1 MDNPRLTKQINN
13 KMKKVLILLLITIPT
28 FMNAQFKSKY
38 EEMSAVSNPN
48 FKDYDKS
55 VYEATKYIFS
65 NPVNNKSEEF
75 FYAVKIAQFWM
86 NKDTEFP
93 LPTFGKFF
101 STLDKDKGEN
111 FFYTISLMHYNL
123 IQKIDHNRLLKCSP
137 IEGKKYFEL
146 PEVRE
151 IQLEAAKIFLN
162 YAENGNNNLKLNR
175 NLKLYSTAL
184 KEGKLE
190 TVFFEN

>member
-1 MDNPRLTKQINN
+1 
-13 KMKKVLILLLITIPT
+13 MKKIFILLLISLPT
-28 FMNAQFKSKY
+28 LMNAQFKPKY
-38 EEMSAVSNPN
+38 DEMSKVSNPN

-93 LPTFGKFF
+93 LPTFGIFF
-101 STLDKDKGEN
+101 SKLAKNKEES
-111 FFYTISLMHYNL
+111 FFYIISLMHYNL
-123 IQKIDHNRLLKCSP
+123 VQKIDHGRLLKCSP
-137 IEGKKYFEL
+137 IEGKKFFEL

-162 YAENGNNNLKLNR
+162 YAENENNNLKLDE
-175 NLKLYSTAL
+175 NLKLYSVAL
-184 KEGKLE
+184 KEGKLD